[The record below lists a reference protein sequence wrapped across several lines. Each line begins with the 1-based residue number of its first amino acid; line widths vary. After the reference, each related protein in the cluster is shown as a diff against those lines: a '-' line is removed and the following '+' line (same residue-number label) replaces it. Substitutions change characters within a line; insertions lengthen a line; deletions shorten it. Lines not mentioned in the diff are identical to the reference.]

1 MLSIALQIVE
11 CVSFIALLVLV
22 WRVSKR
28 PRWRIRAVIYGWAA
42 FFVLSVF
49 WCFLMPTVFSRVM
62 DLHLPVATFPD
73 GTFAMFALVFGW
85 MWPAIIVGVSSYLER
100 RKRGDDHVV

>member
-1 MLSIALQIVE
+1 
-11 CVSFIALLVLV
+11 
-22 WRVSKR
+22 
-28 PRWRIRAVIYGWAA
+28 
-42 FFVLSVF
+42 
-49 WCFLMPTVFSRVM
+49 MPTVFSRVM